1 MGSCSSVGSSVPTVN
16 RKVAGS
22 NPVGTALK
30 LFGFKL
36 FSRGIQKMGLSNLNG
51 AEIIEIIILVV
62 LLIIFGMSWISFTKL
77 SSKDEGVSDTDF
89 KNTCGIGKS
98 TIKTNLWM
106 TGLGA
111 LFSLLALVISF
122 TQVKRKY

>member
-1 MGSCSSVGSSVPTVN
+1 
-16 RKVAGS
+16 
-22 NPVGTALK
+22 
-30 LFGFKL
+30 
-36 FSRGIQKMGLSNLNG
+36 MGLSNLNG